1 MLSVVIPTLNA
12 ASDLAQTIAALTP
25 GRASGVIEEIVVVDG
40 ASRDDSAVLAAQAG
54 AQVITSP
61 PGRGGQLRLGA
72 GAARSDWLLFLHADT
87 RPDPGT
93 WRDPQFLGILAAAGG
108 RPVERAWYFRLAFDD
123 PGASASVIAFGANIR
138 ARALALPYGDQG
150 LLIHR
155 RLYDAVGGYR
165 ALPLMEDVDLV
176 RRLGRNR
183 LAALQLAAT
192 TSAARYRRQGYW
204 RRVAGNAKLLAM
216 YYAGVSPEELARRY
230 G

>member
-1 MLSVVIPTLNA
+1 MLSIVIPTLNA
-12 ASDLAQTIAALTP
+12 ASELAQSLAALTP
-25 GRASGVIEEIVVVDG
+25 GRASGAIHEIVVVDG
-40 ASRDDSAVLAAQAG
+40 ASRDDTAVLAAQAG
-54 AQVITSP
+54 ARVITSP

-72 GAARSDWLLFLHADT
+72 GEARSEWLLFLHADT
-87 RPDPGT
+87 RLEPGI
-93 WRDPQFLGILAAAGG
+93 WRDARFLEILAASGG
-108 RPVERAWYFRLAFDD
+108 RATQRAWYFRLAFDD
-123 PGASASVIAFGANIR
+123 PDAKASVIAFAANMR

-176 RRLGRNR
+176 RRLGRDR
-183 LAALQLAAT
+183 LAPLRFTAT